1 MIREFQ
7 ISDTQIVMQLW
18 LAGNEDAHSF
28 IAKEYW
34 KANFEEVEK
43 QLLKADIFVY
53 DLNGEIKGFIGLMDE
68 YIAGIFVDKAY
79 RSQGIGRQ
87 LLEYVKQLHSTLS
100 LDVYQKNERALRFY
114 RENGFTIVSKQ
125 NDEHIGEI
133 EFTMIWN
140 KNKVE

>member
-7 ISDTQIVMQLW
+7 ISDTQIVIQLW

-34 KANFEEVEK
+34 QANFEEVEK
-43 QLLKADIFVY
+43 QLLKANIFVY

-100 LDVYQKNERALRFY
+100 LNVYQKNERALRFY

-125 NDEHIGEI
+125 NDEHTGEI

>member
-7 ISDTQIVMQLW
+7 ISDTQLVMQLW
-18 LAGNEDAHSF
+18 IAGNEDAHSF

-34 KANFEEVEK
+34 QANFEEVEK

-100 LDVYQKNERALRFY
+100 LNVYRKNERALRFY
-114 RENGFTIVSKQ
+114 RKNGFTIVSKQ
-125 NDEHIGEI
+125 NDEHTGKI
-133 EFTMIWN
+133 EFTMVLN

>member
-125 NDEHIGEI
+125 NDENTGEI

>member
-34 KANFEEVEK
+34 QANFEEVEK

-68 YIAGIFVDKAY
+68 YIAGIFVDKVY

-100 LDVYQKNERALRFY
+100 LNVYQKNERALRFY
-114 RENGFTIVSKQ
+114 RENRFTIVSKQ
-125 NDEHIGEI
+125 NDEHTGEI

>member
-68 YIAGIFVDKAY
+68 YIAGIFIDKAY

-125 NDEHIGEI
+125 NDEHTGKI

>member
-100 LDVYQKNERALRFY
+100 LNVYQKNERALRFY

-125 NDEHIGEI
+125 NDERTGEI

>member
-114 RENGFTIVSKQ
+114 RENGFTTVSKQ
-125 NDEHIGEI
+125 NDEHTGEI

>member
-7 ISDTQIVMQLW
+7 ISDTQLVMQLW

-28 IAKEYW
+28 VAKEYW
-34 KANFEEVEK
+34 QANFEEVEK

-100 LDVYQKNERALRFY
+100 LNVYQKNERALRFY
-114 RENGFTIVSKQ
+114 RKNGFTIVSKQ
-125 NDEHIGEI
+125 NDEHTGKI
-133 EFTMIWN
+133 EFTMVLN

>member
-7 ISDTQIVMQLW
+7 ISDTQLVMQLW

-28 IAKEYW
+28 VAKE
-34 KANFEEVEK
+34 
-43 QLLKADIFVY
+43 
-53 DLNGEIKGFIGLMDE
+53 
-68 YIAGIFVDKAY
+68 Y

-100 LDVYQKNERALRFY
+100 LNVYQKNERALRFY

-125 NDEHIGEI
+125 NDEHTGEI

>member
-125 NDEHIGEI
+125 NDERTGEI

>member
-7 ISDTQIVMQLW
+7 ISDTQIVIQLW

-34 KANFEEVEK
+34 QANFEEVEK

-100 LDVYQKNERALRFY
+100 LNVYQKNERALRFY
-114 RENGFTIVSKQ
+114 RENRFTIVSKQ
-125 NDEHIGEI
+125 NDEHTGEI

>member
-7 ISDTQIVMQLW
+7 ISDTQLVMQLW

-28 IAKEYW
+28 VAKEYW
-34 KANFEEVEK
+34 QANFEEVEK

-100 LDVYQKNERALRFY
+100 LNVYQKNERALRFY
-114 RENGFTIVSKQ
+114 RKNGFTIVSKQ
-125 NDEHIGEI
+125 NDEHTEEI
-133 EFTMIWN
+133 EFTMVLN

>member
-18 LAGNEDAHSF
+18 IAGNEDAHSF

-34 KANFEEVEK
+34 QANFEEVEK
-43 QLLKADIFVY
+43 QLLKADTFVY

-100 LDVYQKNERALRFY
+100 LNVYQKNERALRFY
-114 RENGFTIVSKQ
+114 RENGFAIVSKQ
-125 NDEHIGEI
+125 NDEHTGEI

-140 KNKVE
+140 KVE

>member
-7 ISDTQIVMQLW
+7 ISDTQLVMQLW

-28 IAKEYW
+28 VAKEYW
-34 KANFEEVEK
+34 QANFEEVEK

-87 LLEYVKQLHSTLS
+87 LLEYVKQLHST
-100 LDVYQKNERALRFY
+100 
-114 RENGFTIVSKQ
+114 
-125 NDEHIGEI
+125 
-133 EFTMIWN
+133 
-140 KNKVE
+140 

>member
-100 LDVYQKNERALRFY
+100 LNVYQKNERALRFY

>member
-68 YIAGIFVDKAY
+68 YIAGIFV
-79 RSQGIGRQ
+79 
-87 LLEYVKQLHSTLS
+87 
-100 LDVYQKNERALRFY
+100 
-114 RENGFTIVSKQ
+114 
-125 NDEHIGEI
+125 
-133 EFTMIWN
+133 N
-140 KNKVE
+140 KNISSYGIEVSFCSKDMLHRKRYPFPCFKKYEDPRNMFLNGLIS

>member
-1 MIREFQ
+1 M
-7 ISDTQIVMQLW
+7 
-18 LAGNEDAHSF
+18 
-28 IAKEYW
+28 
-34 KANFEEVEK
+34 
-43 QLLKADIFVY
+43 KADIFVY

-100 LDVYQKNERALRFY
+100 LNVYQKNERALRFY
-114 RENGFTIVSKQ
+114 RENEFTIVSKQ
-125 NDEHIGEI
+125 NDEHTGEI

>member
-34 KANFEEVEK
+34 QANFEEVEK

-100 LDVYQKNERALRFY
+100 LNVYQKNERALRFY
-114 RENGFTIVSKQ
+114 RENGFAIVSKQ
-125 NDEHIGEI
+125 NDEHTGEI

-140 KNKVE
+140 KVE

>member
-18 LAGNEDAHSF
+18 LAGNEDVHSF

-114 RENGFTIVSKQ
+114 RENGFAIVSKQ
-125 NDEHIGEI
+125 NDEHTGEI

>member
-28 IAKEYW
+28 ITKEYW

-53 DLNGEIKGFIGLMDE
+53 NLNGEIKGFIGLMDE

-100 LDVYQKNERALRFY
+100 LNVYQKNERALRFY

-125 NDEHIGEI
+125 NDEYTGEI

>member
-125 NDEHIGEI
+125 NDEHTGKI

>member
-68 YIAGIFVDKAY
+68 YIAGIFIDKAY

-100 LDVYQKNERALRFY
+100 LNVYQKNERALRFY

-125 NDEHIGEI
+125 NDEHTGKI

>member
-79 RSQGIGRQ
+79 CSQGIGRQ

-114 RENGFTIVSKQ
+114 RENRFTIVSKQ
-125 NDEHIGEI
+125 NDEHTGEI

>member
-100 LDVYQKNERALRFY
+100 LNVYQKNERALRFY

-125 NDEHIGEI
+125 NDEHTEEI

>member
-7 ISDTQIVMQLW
+7 ISDTQLVMQLW
-18 LAGNEDAHSF
+18 LAGNEDAHPF
-28 IAKEYW
+28 VAKEYW
-34 KANFEEVEK
+34 QANFKEVEK
-43 QLLKADIFVY
+43 QLLQADVFVY
-53 DLNGEIKGFIGLMDE
+53 DLGGEIKGFVGLMDE

-79 RSQGIGRQ
+79 RSQEIGRQ

-100 LDVYQKNERALRFY
+100 LNVYQKNERALRFY

-125 NDEHIGEI
+125 NDEHTGEI

>member
-7 ISDTQIVMQLW
+7 ISDTQLVMQLW

-28 IAKEYW
+28 VAKEYW
-34 KANFEEVEK
+34 QANFEEVEK

-100 LDVYQKNERALRFY
+100 LNVYQKNERALRFY

-125 NDEHIGEI
+125 NDEHTGKI

>member
-68 YIAGIFVDKAY
+68 YIAGIFVDKVY

-114 RENGFTIVSKQ
+114 RENRFTIVSKQ
-125 NDEHIGEI
+125 NDEHTGEI

>member
-18 LAGNEDAHSF
+18 LVGYEYAHSF

-100 LDVYQKNERALRFY
+100 LNVYQKNERALRFY
-114 RENGFTIVSKQ
+114 RENGFTIVSK
-125 NDEHIGEI
+125 
-133 EFTMIWN
+133 
-140 KNKVE
+140 

>member
-1 MIREFQ
+1 M
-7 ISDTQIVMQLW
+7 
-18 LAGNEDAHSF
+18 
-28 IAKEYW
+28 
-34 KANFEEVEK
+34 EK

-100 LDVYQKNERALRFY
+100 LNVYQKNERALRFY

-125 NDEHIGEI
+125 NDEHTGEI
-133 EFTMIWN
+133 EFTMVLN

>member
-114 RENGFTIVSKQ
+114 RENRFTIVSKQ
-125 NDEHIGEI
+125 NDEHTGEI

>member
-34 KANFEEVEK
+34 QANFEEVEK

-100 LDVYQKNERALRFY
+100 LNVYQKNERALRFY

-125 NDEHIGEI
+125 NDEHAGEI

>member
-100 LDVYQKNERALRFY
+100 LNVYQKNERALRFY
-114 RENGFTIVSKQ
+114 RENRFTIVSKQ
-125 NDEHIGEI
+125 NDEHTGEI